1 MLKVAPKNC
10 EAKLFERWWTVK
22 WLGGAN
28 IKINLFDGRQWLSRL
43 HFGHSFG
50 AWRCTRGTVG
60 LLHLLDW
67 ARMNTFAAVQQICW
81 NNWLWTGH
89 FCALLWPWFQW
100 VECLHFEVFGP
111 GICELSGSLFS
122 CAWESR
128 RLLPW
133 PSASDLTC
141 WHPIVDARITGMQ
154 CHLCVLPGRKDAL
167 KKNQMDA
174 YPSTACKLTQDF
186 LVQTIVFYGQRGA
199 TRTDFFKGEQQQ
211 QNLFA

>member
-81 NNWLWTGH
+81 NNWLRTGH
-89 FCALLWPWFQW
+89 FCALLLPWFQW
-100 VECLHFEVFGP
+100 VDICISKFLDQEFANWVVRYSLVLEKAGVFCHG
-111 GICELSGSLFS
+111 LQH
-122 CAWESR
+122 
-128 RLLPW
+128 
-133 PSASDLTC
+133 LT
-141 WHPIVDARITGMQ
+141 
-154 CHLCVLPGRKDAL
+154 
-167 KKNQMDA
+167 
-174 YPSTACKLTQDF
+174 
-186 LVQTIVFYGQRGA
+186 
-199 TRTDFFKGEQQQ
+199 
-211 QNLFA
+211 